1 MVIKNQKVKATVRT
15 VAFVAVIVGVSIV
28 FQLVLANL
36 SRQEILTVFMGFVG
50 GVALYSVYSLFLAQI
65 KYEDK
70 IKEIAQK

>member
-1 MVIKNQKVKATVRT
+1 
-15 VAFVAVIVGVSIV
+15 VAVIVGISAIL
-28 FQLVLANL
+28 QLVLANL
-36 SRQEILTVFMGFVG
+36 TRQEILTVFMGFVG